1 MPKVALAV
9 SLSDWEALIANASA
23 HASDIPELGRNLEAL
38 RAVLEHA
45 KETYARQQWLEGER
59 QLATQTLEEDKA
71 RGKEL
76 AMLIRSH
83 LRGIYGANSA
93 RLPAFGMKPRPLA
106 KGDSPPKPLFSAA
119 EPEEQ
124 GTASER
130 E

>member
-1 MPKVALAV
+1 MPKVALAE
-9 SLSDWEALIANASA
+9 SMSDWETLIANAGA
-23 HASDIPELGRNLEAL
+23 HASDIPELGQNLEAL

-45 KETYARQQWLEGER
+45 KETYARQQRLEGER
-59 QLATQTLEEDKA
+59 RLATQTLAEDKA

-106 KGDSPPKPLFSAA
+106 KGDSPPRPFFQGA

-124 GTASER
+124 DTAPKAD
-130 E
+130 